1 MLHTVANQS
10 VHDGITITFSLCAI
24 SLKVCSN
31 KMYVSSSKSDEFFA
45 IHMHKLLQKCEYEN
59 ICVHSYINNCTL
71 TSDP

>member
-10 VHDGITITFSLCAI
+10 VRDGITITFSLCAI

-45 IHMHKLLQKCEYEN
+45 IHMHKLLQKCSMKTSVYTA
-59 ICVHSYINNCTL
+59 TL
-71 TSDP
+71 TTAL